1 MVPRMRGAGGLGDA
15 WTDQGRRF
23 DAAQFA
29 GPYCVTCWIVTGLE
43 PLQVVPERRLC
54 GGDPIGHHIGGD
66 VDLVV
71 QPEQRLQHQA
81 ARPAVHEQMLEDD
94 GQRPPLGVVLQQG
107 EPHQRRS
114 VRGKRPATFVLQ
126 DRVAPEP
133 GGICLPIPRPGH
145 LHLGLDDLEGGFTVH
160 MESGPQVRVAVQQ
173 CRDRGME
180 PVRIDCAGEVDDEL

>member
-1 MVPRMRGAGGLGDA
+1 
-15 WTDQGRRF
+15 
-23 DAAQFA
+23 
-29 GPYCVTCWIVTGLE
+29 
-43 PLQVVPERRLC
+43 
-54 GGDPIGHHIGGD
+54 
-66 VDLVV
+66 
-71 QPEQRLQHQA
+71 
-81 ARPAVHEQMLEDD
+81 MLEDD

-114 VRGKRPATFVLQ
+114 VRCKRPATFVLQ